1 MEKRETSQLSKL
13 TSQKARMPSRQIK
26 LILVIIVIGLIAIL
40 VSYKTELSNVC
51 SIRQLNIAGDEK
63 KYDQTKDPQFCD
75 ALNSRI
81 SQFNDECKSNIEE
94 LDCG

>member
-1 MEKRETSQLSKL
+1 MLSSQTKW
-13 TSQKARMPSRQIK
+13 
-26 LILVIIVIGLIAIL
+26 ILVIIVIGLIAIL
-40 VSYKTELSNVC
+40 VSYKIELSNVC
-51 SIRQLNIAGDEK
+51 SVRQLNIAGDEK
-63 KYDQTKDPQFCD
+63 RYEQTKDTQFCD

>member
-1 MEKRETSQLSKL
+1 
-13 TSQKARMPSRQIK
+13 MPSRQTK

-51 SIRQLNIAGDEK
+51 PMRQLNIAGDEK
-63 KYDQTKDPQFCD
+63 KYEQTKDAQFCD
-75 ALNSRI
+75 SLNSRI
-81 SQFNDECKSNIEE
+81 SQFNDECKSNVEE

>member
-1 MEKRETSQLSKL
+1 ML
-13 TSQKARMPSRQIK
+13 SRQTK
-26 LILVIIVIGLIAIL
+26 WILAIIIIGLTAIL

-51 SIRQLNIAGDEK
+51 AVRQLNIADDEK

-81 SQFNDECKSNIEE
+81 SQFNNECKSNVEE

>member
-1 MEKRETSQLSKL
+1 
-13 TSQKARMPSRQIK
+13 MPSRQTK
-26 LILVIIVIGLIAIL
+26 WILAIIVIGLVAVL
-40 VSYKTELSNVC
+40 VSYKTELSNAC
-51 SIRQLNIAGDEK
+51 TLRQLNIAGDEK

-81 SQFNDECKSNIEE
+81 SQFNNECKSNVEE

>member
-1 MEKRETSQLSKL
+1 
-13 TSQKARMPSRQIK
+13 MPSKQTK
-26 LILVIIVIGLIAIL
+26 WVLVIIAIGLTAIF
-40 VSYKTELSNVC
+40 VSYKTELSSVC

-63 KYDQTKDPQFCD
+63 KYEQTKDPQFCD

-81 SQFNDECKSNIEE
+81 SQFNDECKSNVEE

>member
-1 MEKRETSQLSKL
+1 
-13 TSQKARMPSRQIK
+13 MPSRQTKWIV
-26 LILVIIVIGLIAIL
+26 IIIVIGLTAIL
-40 VSYKTELSNVC
+40 VSYIAGFSNVC

-63 KYDQTKDPQFCD
+63 KYEQTKDPQFCD

-81 SQFNDECKSNIEE
+81 SQFNAECKSNVEE

>member
-1 MEKRETSQLSKL
+1 MEKRETSQPSKW
-13 TSQKARMPSRQIK
+13 TSQKARMPSRQTTWT
-26 LILVIIVIGLIAIL
+26 LVIIIIGLTAII
-40 VSYKTELSNVC
+40 VSYTTGFSNIC
-51 SIRQLNIAGDEK
+51 PIRQLNIADDEK

-81 SQFNDECKSNIEE
+81 SQFNDQCKSNVEE

>member
-1 MEKRETSQLSKL
+1 MSQLLKL
-13 TSQKARMPSRQIK
+13 TSQKARMPSKQTKWIMA
-26 LILVIIVIGLIAIL
+26 IIVIGLIAVF

-51 SIRQLNIAGDEK
+51 AVRQLDIVSDEK

>member
-1 MEKRETSQLSKL
+1 MEKSETFQLLKL
-13 TSQKARMPSRQIK
+13 TFQKARMPSKQTKWIL
-26 LILVIIVIGLIAIL
+26 LIIIIGLAAIF
-40 VSYKTELSNVC
+40 VSYKTELTNVC

-63 KYDQTKDPQFCD
+63 KYEQTKDAQFCD

>member
-1 MEKRETSQLSKL
+1 
-13 TSQKARMPSRQIK
+13 MPSRQTK
-26 LILVIIVIGLIAIL
+26 WILAIIAIGLMAVL

-51 SIRQLNIAGDEK
+51 SIRQLDIVSDEK

-81 SQFNDECKSNIEE
+81 SQFNNECKSNVEE

>member
-1 MEKRETSQLSKL
+1 M
-13 TSQKARMPSRQIK
+13 SQKAKMPSKQTK
-26 LILVIIVIGLIAIL
+26 WILVIIAIGLITIF

-63 KYDQTKDPQFCD
+63 KYEQTKDAQFCD
-75 ALNSRI
+75 SLNSKI